1 MQLHEGGW
9 GKSMTLLVSFAGKGP
24 GPVRQKQVAA
34 DISCIHL
41 CNPLRSFESA
51 ADFSQ

>member
-1 MQLHEGGW
+1 
-9 GKSMTLLVSFAGKGP
+9 MTLLVSYAGKGP

-34 DISCIHL
+34 DISCIRL
-41 CNPLRSFESA
+41 GNKRRIFDSA

>member
-1 MQLHEGGW
+1 
-9 GKSMTLLVSFAGKGP
+9 MTLLVSYAGERP

-41 CNPLRSFESA
+41 GNPLRSFELA